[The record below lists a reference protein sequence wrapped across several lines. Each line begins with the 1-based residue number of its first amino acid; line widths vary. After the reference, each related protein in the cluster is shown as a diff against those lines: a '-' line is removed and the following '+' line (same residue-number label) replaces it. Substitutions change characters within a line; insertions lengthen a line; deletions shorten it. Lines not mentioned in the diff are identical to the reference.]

1 MYPNIVFFL
10 IDGIRADQCYGKDRS
25 CKTPNI
31 DSLIKNGIYFEQ
43 AISSADGTIT
53 SLNTVFSS
61 KFQFGNS
68 TRYQKLIL
76 KENNFL
82 EILKKHGYHIYGAS
96 PKMTSFDP
104 LRKYFENKNSVFDY
118 GSPPETLSTGL
129 TQRISQVLESKEI
142 QEPYFCYF
150 HLMDLHP
157 LREGKKSIRIEKFD
171 NEEFG
176 SSAYART
183 VSSIDHWLGKILTKI
198 DIEKTLLVI
207 TGDHGERI
215 PFNDKGYSDFQPKF
229 DSATK
234 FGRRHLPESTHKI
247 GGKIFGRV
255 KNTIGKAKL
264 SYSNTELSSY
274 QKRSR
279 DPYFTLSLFDELVH
293 VPLIFSGIKLP
304 QMIIPQQVS
313 LADIFPTIYRLVG
326 LPPFDIVTDGRS
338 LTPLIDGNAQKENP
352 IYLHTMPYEK
362 PSPLDS
368 VGLRT
373 SKYKYFRASAD
384 SGKNVNL
391 YDLQKDPQEN
401 NNIAKNYPLIVEQM
415 EKILSETF
423 SSSSKELEPE
433 ELSKDEEEKIRKEL
447 KKLGYM

>member
-1 MYPNIVFFL
+1 MYPNIIFFL

-25 CKTPNI
+25 SKTPNI
-31 DSLIKNGIYFEQ
+31 DSLIKNGVYFEQ

-61 KFQFGNS
+61 KFQFGNA
-68 TRYQKLIL
+68 TRYQKLVL
-76 KENNFL
+76 NENNFL
-82 EILKKHGYHIYGAS
+82 GILKKHGYHIYGAV

-104 LRKYFENKNSVFDY
+104 LRKYFKNKNCVFEYD
-118 GSPPETLSTGL
+118 SPLETLSTGL
-129 TQRISQVLESKEI
+129 AQRISQILTSKEI

-150 HLMDLHP
+150 HLMDIHP
-157 LREGKKSIRIEKFD
+157 LREGKKSIGIEKFD

-176 SSAYART
+176 SSVYART

-198 DIEKTLLVI
+198 EIEKTLLVI

-215 PFNDKGYSDFQPKF
+215 PFDDKGYSDFQPKF
-229 DSATK
+229 GTTTK
-234 FGRRHLPESTHKI
+234 FGRKHLPESTHKI
-247 GGKIFGRV
+247 GGKIFGKV
-255 KNTIGKAKL
+255 KSMIGKAKL
-264 SYSNTELSSY
+264 SYSNTELTPY

-279 DPYFTLSLFDELVH
+279 DPYFTLSLFDELVN

-304 QMIIPQQVS
+304 QMIISQQVS
-313 LADIFPTIYRLVG
+313 LADIFPTICG
-326 LPPFDIVTDGRS
+326 LIGIPLFNITTDGRS
-338 LTPLIDGNAQKENP
+338 LTLLINGNSQKENP

-368 VGLRT
+368 VGFRT
-373 SKYKYFRASAD
+373 SKYKYFRAVAD
-384 SGKNVNL
+384 SKKNVNL
-391 YDLQKDPQEN
+391 YDLKKDQKEN
-401 NNIAKNYPLIVEQM
+401 NNIAKNYPLIVEEM
-415 EKILSETF
+415 EKILSEIS
-423 SSSSKELEPE
+423 SSSSKEPEQE